1 MLTKNYL
8 MNIKLTTKT
17 EILKAIEDS
26 ILDPDKIK
34 QQQQQQQQQQA
45 MQQSGSSMSTGQ

>member
-1 MLTKNYL
+1 DEYKVDYKDRD
-8 MNIKLTTKT
+8 IK
-17 EILKAIEDS
+17 KAIEDS

-45 MQQSGSSMSTGQ
+45 MQQGGAGMTSGQ